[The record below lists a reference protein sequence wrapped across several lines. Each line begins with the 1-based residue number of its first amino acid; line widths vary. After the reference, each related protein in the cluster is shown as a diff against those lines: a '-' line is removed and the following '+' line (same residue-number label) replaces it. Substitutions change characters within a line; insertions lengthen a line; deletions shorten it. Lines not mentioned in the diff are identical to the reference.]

1 MECDGAPMSWLYG
14 ALLSQPLKRG
24 MDQSRRLSGS
34 DRAQALPIV
43 EALGPR
49 RVFVYAMGQE
59 PWCRFITSI
68 EYTPQSPPIVESDA
82 LVAACRE
89 RGIEAARLYGCRE
102 L

>member
-1 MECDGAPMSWLYG
+1 
-14 ALLSQPLKRG
+14 
-24 MDQSRRLSGS
+24 
-34 DRAQALPIV
+34 
-43 EALGPR
+43 
-49 RVFVYAMGQE
+49 MGQE